1 MLIRTGIIEGAGFTG
16 GELIQLLLNHP
27 DVELEF
33 VTSQANVG
41 KRIDEVH
48 RGLYDE
54 TDLCFVADSSLGLNG
69 TKGLEQIDMLF
80 LCTECVQSEA
90 WMEAHAPLPEKL
102 KVVDLSRAF
111 RVKPSETD
119 EEDMLAGARKEFVY
133 GLPELNRR
141 AVCTA
146 RYVANPG
153 NFATGILLGLL
164 PLARN
169 LMLNGDII
177 VNSIIGSTGSSERSA
192 TLTSFSWRSDN
203 ISVYKPFR
211 HQHLNEINSALRQ
224 CQSSFQSNI
233 VFIPYY
239 GNFTRGIFTTIVLK
253 NKVALG
259 QLEHL
264 FEEYYE
270 EDSFTFLSPKP
281 IDLKQVIN
289 TNRCLIHLEKEGDDL
304 LITTCIDNLLKGA
317 SGQAVHNM
325 NLLFNLE
332 ETTGLSLKSAAF

>member
-1 MLIRTGIIEGAGFTG
+1 MLIHTGIIEGAGFTG
-16 GELIQLLLNHP
+16 GELIRLLLNHP

-33 VTSQANVG
+33 ITSQANVG
-41 KRIDEVH
+41 RRIDEVH

-54 TDLCFVADSSLGLNG
+54 TDLCFVAEGE
-69 TKGLEQIDMLF
+69 LETLDVLF
-80 LCTECVQSEA
+80 LCTENAQSEA
-90 WMEAHAPLPEKL
+90 WLQAHAPLPEKL

-111 RVKPSETD
+111 RVKEGSGD
-119 EEDMLAGARKEFVY
+119 DADDALASLRREFVY

-141 AVCTA
+141 AICDA
-146 RYVANPG
+146 RFIANPG

-203 ISVYKPFR
+203 ISVYKPFH
-211 HQHLNEINSALRQ
+211 HQHLSEIKESLRQ
-224 CQSSFQSNI
+224 CQTSFNSNI

-259 QLEHL
+259 QLEHIY
-264 FEEYYE
+264 EDYYE
-270 EDSFTFLSPKP
+270 EDSFTYLSRKP

-332 ETTGLSLKSAAF
+332 ETTGLSLKSTAF

>member
-1 MLIRTGIIEGAGFTG
+1 MLIKTGIIEGAGFTG

-27 DVELEF
+27 DVQLEF
-33 VTSQANVG
+33 ITSRANVG

-54 TDLCFVADSSLGLNG
+54 SDLSFVAEGELGNL
-69 TKGLEQIDMLF
+69 DMLF
-80 LCTECVQSEA
+80 LCTEYAQSEA
-90 WMEAHAPLPEKL
+90 WLQEHAPLPEKL

-111 RVKPSETD
+111 RVKTEPD
-119 EEDMLAGARKEFVY
+119 GEDDLLTTFRREFVY

-141 AVCTA
+141 SICNA
-146 RYVANPG
+146 RFVANPG

-169 LMLNGDII
+169 LMLGGDIV
-177 VNSIIGSTGSSERSA
+177 VNSIIGSTGSSEQSA
-192 TLTSFSWRSDN
+192 TLSSFSWRSDN

-211 HQHLNEINSALRQ
+211 HQHLEEIKAALKQ

-233 VFIPYY
+233 VFVPYY

-253 NKVALG
+253 NKVTLG

-264 FEEYYE
+264 YEEYYE
-270 EDSFTFLSPKP
+270 EDSFTFLSRKP
-281 IDLKQVIN
+281 IDLKQVVN
-289 TNRCLIHLEKEGDDL
+289 TNRCLIHLEKEGDNL
-304 LITTCIDNLLKGA
+304 LITTCVDNLLKGA
-317 SGQAVHNM
+317 SGQALHNM

-332 ETTGLSLKSAAF
+332 ETTGLNLKSAAF